1 MIFKKICDSIII
13 IIVFPM
19 CQMFV
24 EKAKSMKQENMLGFL
39 GTLIL
44 SYLAKTN
51 VIWIIAIINK
61 FFGHYFYC
69 YCNNSECYCQ

>member
-13 IIVFPM
+13 ITVFPM
-19 CQMFV
+19 CQVFV

-44 SYLAKTN
+44 SYLAKMD
-51 VIWIIAIINK
+51 VI
-61 FFGHYFYC
+61 
-69 YCNNSECYCQ
+69 